1 MKLLSLA
8 VGHFRCVRKA
18 NIEFGGGLN
27 ILYGPNEL
35 GKSSLAHAI
44 RAALLL
50 QASSK
55 EHEEFLNW
63 DGSGDPH
70 VELVFESEPQRIWRV
85 RKTFGGNVQAF
96 LDESRNGADFHVEAR
111 GRDVDGRLSEILRW
125 GLSPPGGKGRP
136 KGMPMTFLSTALLAE
151 QDRVSAIFEQALAD
165 DSDESGK
172 KQLVEA
178 LQAMA
183 EDPLFKAVLGRV
195 QDRVDKAFTSTGKK
209 RLGKNSPWTQIRDL
223 VRRAEEYERQCNQES
238 QKTAALEIELQ
249 ELRTHQLECKE
260 AVETAQGL
268 LEQMQDSHRRG
279 KLREDIIGRLEQSK
293 ARLSDIS
300 KTFQELATAQQLHRD
315 SVQCVSNLVRQ
326 EQRLKTA
333 LTEANE
339 RVRAVSEEVARLQS
353 EDRAREQLLKRNSL
367 EKRRAELRAE
377 RVRIKAALD
386 QIHAVE
392 TAIENVRTRETEL
405 RELTETIGDIS
416 ERHDAALEGVR
427 RATEQEQH
435 LRAIG
440 DLLRSRLVGENIKQ
454 AESSL
459 GQITGWHSEAVKH
472 RAAASELENL
482 QPRVPLPSSIQLARI
497 KTLHQELE
505 IARARLN
512 VGLFVTVEPKQALIL
527 SVRQDEA
534 DSTEH
539 KLDDSTFKVSAT
551 CEIQLNLAGVADIN
565 ISDGEKD
572 AREKFESLQSQ
583 WSTDSEPVLK
593 RAQVAS
599 LDALAQL
606 THDAEQRSH
615 AIQESQRAAAQ
626 LEQRV
631 ADQPDWAG
639 RLAMYQRELA
649 AAEARLEHEDR
660 LNLDNLAR
668 KFGISEIGEA
678 QRQLDLHHIEHSNVV
693 ELEKKLN
700 DELIAAKARVG
711 DKHNAL
717 TGAREELLR
726 AESCVGGEWQT
737 LLRHNIDQNSSI
749 ETELVSTEAE
759 IEELAAEQDK
769 PLTTA
774 LEALEKA
781 RQALRSCEGEYSKT
795 AEQLRT
801 AEKSQASAEGEL
813 KIRRE
818 AATKLDERAARAAI
832 SQIETELKLVIPPVY
847 EITDEMLTEARE
859 RVQAAC
865 DDLKKIEDDIQG
877 KRGALQ
883 HVGGEVAK
891 QRAEAASEALVV
903 ARDQEHEMEIDYAA
917 WELLRN
923 TLREAEQEEGGH
935 LGRALGDPIAKRFG
949 ELTKGRY
956 GEIGLGPDLETHG
969 ISAAGRHRP
978 VSSLS
983 VGTRDQLSTIFRL
996 SLAEQLRSAV
1006 LLDDQLTQSDPERM
1020 VWLRNLIRQVAAS
1033 IQIIVFTCRPN
1044 DYLLPHEIEPEHEY
1058 DGGGLEIRST
1068 DLLQVIDN
1076 SHRTS

>member
-1 MKLLSLA
+1 
-8 VGHFRCVRKA
+8 
-18 NIEFGGGLN
+18 
-27 ILYGPNEL
+27 
-35 GKSSLAHAI
+35 
-44 RAALLL
+44 
-50 QASSK
+50 
-55 EHEEFLNW
+55 
-63 DGSGDPH
+63 
-70 VELVFESEPQRIWRV
+70 
-85 RKTFGGNVQAF
+85 
-96 LDESRNGADFHVEAR
+96 
-111 GRDVDGRLSEILRW
+111 
-125 GLSPPGGKGRP
+125 
-136 KGMPMTFLSTALLAE
+136 
-151 QDRVSAIFEQALAD
+151 
-165 DSDESGK
+165 
-172 KQLVEA
+172 
-178 LQAMA
+178 
-183 EDPLFKAVLGRV
+183 
-195 QDRVDKAFTSTGKK
+195 
-209 RLGKNSPWTQIRDL
+209 
-223 VRRAEEYERQCNQES
+223 
-238 QKTAALEIELQ
+238 
-249 ELRTHQLECKE
+249 
-260 AVETAQGL
+260 
-268 LEQMQDSHRRG
+268 
-279 KLREDIIGRLEQSK
+279 
-293 ARLSDIS
+293 
-300 KTFQELATAQQLHRD
+300 
-315 SVQCVSNLVRQ
+315 
-326 EQRLKTA
+326 

-339 RVRAVSEEVARLQS
+339 RARAVSEEVARLQS

-377 RVRIKAALD
+377 QVQIKAKLD

-392 TAIENVRTRETEL
+392 TAIENVRTRETEV
-405 RELTETIGDIS
+405 RELTETISDIS
-416 ERHDAALEGVR
+416 ERHDAALEAAR
-427 RATEQEQH
+427 QAAEQEQQ

-440 DLLRSRLVGENIKQ
+440 HLLRSRLAGESVKQ

-459 GQITGWHSEAVKH
+459 AQITSWRSEADKH
-472 RAAASELENL
+472 RAAGSDLENL
-482 QPRVPLPSSIQLARI
+482 QPRVPLPSSIQLAHI

-512 VGLFVTVEPKQALIL
+512 VGLSVTVEPKQALIL
-527 SVRQDEA
+527 SVRPDEA

-539 KLDDSTFKVSAT
+539 KLDDSPFKVSASR
-551 CEIQLNLAGVADIN
+551 EIQLNLAGVADIT
-565 ISDGEKD
+565 ISGGEKD
-572 AREKFESLQSQ
+572 AREKFESLQAQ
-583 WSTDSEPVLK
+583 WSTDAEPVLK
-593 RAQVAS
+593 RAEVAS
-599 LDALAQL
+599 LDALAKL

-615 AIQESQRAAAQ
+615 AIQEARQAAAQ

-639 RLAMYQRELA
+639 RLAMHQRERA
-649 AAEARLEHEDR
+649 AAEASLEHENR

-678 QRQLDLHHIEHSNVV
+678 QRRLDLHHVEHSNVV

-711 DKHNAL
+711 DKRNAM

-726 AESCVGGEWQT
+726 AESCIGGEWQT

-749 ETELVSTEAE
+749 ETELISTEAE

-781 RQALRSCEGEYSKT
+781 RQALRSTEAEYSKT
-795 AEQLRT
+795 AEQLRA

-813 KIRRE
+813 KILRE
-818 AATKLDERAARAAI
+818 AAAKLDETAARAAI
-832 SQIETELKLVIPPVY
+832 SQIETELKLVVPPVY
-847 EITDEMLTEARE
+847 EITDEVLTEAQE
-859 RVQAAC
+859 RVQAAR

-949 ELTKGRY
+949 ELTRGRY

-969 ISAAGRHRP
+969 ISAAGRDRP

-1020 VWLRNLIRQVAAS
+1020 VWLRDLIRQVAAK
-1033 IQIIVFTCRPN
+1033 IQVVVFTCRPR
-1044 DYLLPHEIEPEHEY
+1044 DYLLPNEINAPNECL
-1058 DGGGLEIRST
+1058 DGNLSVRVI
-1068 DLLQVIDN
+1068 DLLQVIDGARAVRSAN
-1076 SHRTS
+1076 DPSV